1 MTERHANLT
10 FRFLIAIGVWLLVC
24 FCTGCATK
32 PKARAGKTYSIAPA
46 DPGTPATASSA
57 SSVATL
63 PVPAGSSV
71 ESVPARP
78 ATPTTPAEPATVKVV
93 LSAPSELRVES
104 HGESASTG
112 TVDTTVA
119 VKKAELTQASHDRAP
134 LLWVAIAC
142 GVLGVV
148 ARIVVKEWPA
158 IGNGFLAA
166 AALAGVAWKVA
177 EVPWWGFLG
186 VFLVVGAIIAGY
198 KRAEWD
204 ANKDFIPD
212 QFQKP

>member
-1 MTERHANLT
+1 MTERHAHMA
-10 FRFLIAIGVWLLVC
+10 FRLFMAVGLWVC
-24 FCTGCATK
+24 IVVVFSGCATK
-32 PKARAGKTYSIAPA
+32 PKARAGKTYSVAPA
-46 DPGTPATASSA
+46 DPGTPATSSSV

-71 ESVPARP
+71 ESVPAKP
-78 ATPTTPAEPATVKVV
+78 ATATTPAEPATVKVT
-93 LSAPSELRVES
+93 LSAPSELKVES
-104 HGESASTG
+104 HGEAASTG

-119 VKKAELTQASHDRAP
+119 VKKAELAQGSKDRAP

-166 AALAGVAWKVA
+166 AALAGVAWKVS
-177 EVPWWGFLG
+177 EVPWWAFLG
-186 VFLVVGAIIAGY
+186 VFLLIGAIIAGY

-204 ANKDFIPD
+204 KNRDFIPD
-212 QFQKP
+212 SFQ

>member
-1 MTERHANLT
+1 
-10 FRFLIAIGVWLLVC
+10 
-24 FCTGCATK
+24 
-32 PKARAGKTYSIAPA
+32 
-46 DPGTPATASSA
+46 
-57 SSVATL
+57 
-63 PVPAGSSV
+63 
-71 ESVPARP
+71 
-78 ATPTTPAEPATVKVV
+78 
-93 LSAPSELRVES
+93 VES
-104 HGESASTG
+104 HGEAASTG

-119 VKKAELTQASHDRAP
+119 VKKAELTQASKDRAP

-166 AALAGVAWKVA
+166 AALAGIAWKVA

-186 VFLVVGAIIAGY
+186 IFLVVGAIMAGY

-204 ANKDFIPD
+204 RDGNGLPDFLER
-212 QFQKP
+212 K